1 MGWQEIAVALV
12 IAVAVLFLLDRVVGL
27 RRRRKRP
34 AQSFVPLAQ
43 LKKTMRGTDDKPPCH

>member
-12 IAVAVLFLLDRVVGL
+12 IAGAVLFLLNRVVGL

-34 AQSFVPLAQ
+34 AQSFVPLSQ
-43 LKKTMRGTDDKPPCH
+43 LKKRARGTDEKPGCH